1 MNKQLKKLV
10 YIGLL
15 THLVSASA
23 VAAGFDTVGS
33 KLEAFNAKTGVV
45 MIRGFEKVGSI
56 FALYGS
62 QLDVES
68 KEFINVSE
76 GTTQYGITIEL
87 IKMVGQS
94 NIKKKSYVDYDEI
107 DSLIEGIDYITKI
120 SPSVTEFE
128 HFQADYKTR
137 GDLKVSIFSSNEGV
151 LGVVTSGKE
160 GGVSIYFKLDTLTQV
175 KALLLHAKRRIDV
188 IRG

>member
-1 MNKQLKKLV
+1 MNKQLKNLV
-10 YIGLL
+10 YLGFVL
-15 THLVSASA
+15 HLMTVPAGAS
-23 VAAGFDTVGS
+23 GFDSVGS

-87 IKMVGQS
+87 IKLVGETS
-94 NIKKKSYVDYDEI
+94 IKRKSYVDYDEI
-107 DSLIEGIDYITKI
+107 DSLIEGIDYITKV
-120 SPSVTEFE
+120 SPSVTQFE

-137 GDLKVSIFSSNEGV
+137 GDLKVSIFSSDEGV

-188 IRG
+188 IRE